1 MAVVSSDPGPPAKPP
16 RSALTV
22 RDMLGALVVLV
33 LVVLVAGGISRSC
46 TFAPTGPTVD
56 ASRLP
61 VVDAPAELARLAPDS
76 SFPLRVPAVPADWR
90 ANAVDRTSLPEGGRT
105 VRIGYLTPDG
115 RYLRLQ
121 QGDAS
126 EEAMLRAE
134 AGAAGSGQGVVDVDG
149 QRWVAYTGERG
160 EPIWITEV
168 AGEPAVRMLVTGSGS
183 DADFRML
190 AAAAVRGEV
199 LGAR

>member
-134 AGAAGSGQGVVDVDG
+134 AGAAAPGQGVVDVDG

>member
-1 MAVVSSDPGPPAKPP
+1 M
-16 RSALTV
+16 
-22 RDMLGALVVLV
+22 RDMVGALVVLA
-33 LVVLVAGGISRSC
+33 LVVLAAGGLSRSC

-61 VVDAPAELARLAPDS
+61 VVDVPAELTRLAPDS
-76 SFPLRVPAVPADWR
+76 TFPLRVPAVPEGWR
-90 ANAVDRTSLPEGGRT
+90 ANAVDRMSLPEGGR
-105 VRIGYLTPDG
+105 VVSAGFLTPDG

-134 AGAAGSGQGVVDVDG
+134 AGGGAAQAQGPVDVDG
-149 QRWVAYTGERG
+149 QQWVAYTGQRG
-160 EPIWITEV
+160 EPIWVTDV
-168 AGEPAVRMLVTGSGS
+168 DGVRMLVTGSGS
-183 DADFRML
+183 EADFRAL

-199 LGAR
+199 IPPRR

>member
-1 MAVVSSDPGPPAKPP
+1 MELVSSQPGPPAKPP
-16 RSALTV
+16 RSALTM
-22 RDMLGALVVLV
+22 RDMIGALVVLA
-33 LVVLVAGGISRSC
+33 LVVLAAGGLTRSC

-61 VVDAPAELARLAPDS
+61 VVDVPAELTRLAPDS
-76 SFPLRVPAVPADWR
+76 PFPLRVPAVPEGWR
-90 ANAVDRTSLPEGGRT
+90 ANAVNRTSLPEGGR
-105 VRIGYLTPDG
+105 VVSAGFRTPDG

-121 QGDAS
+121 QGDAT

-134 AGAAGSGQGVVDVDG
+134 AGGGPAPAQGPVDVDG
-149 QRWVAYTGERG
+149 QQWVAYAGQRG

-168 AGEPAVRMLVTGSGS
+168 EGVRMLVTGSGS
-183 DADFRML
+183 EADFRAL

-199 LGAR
+199 IAPRR